1 MKKGFAMSQ
10 ILFPRL
16 IRLAI
21 AGLLAAS
28 VAACAT
34 APAADLT
41 PPPQKRVDAKTGLET
56 QRY

>member
-1 MKKGFAMSQ
+1 MSRLVVSRTIRFAVV
-10 ILFPRL
+10 
-16 IRLAI
+16 
-21 AGLLAAS
+21 GLLAAS
-28 VAACAT
+28 LAACAT

>member
-1 MKKGFAMSQ
+1 MSQ
-10 ILFPRL
+10 LTLARS
-16 IRLAI
+16 IRLAV

-28 VAACAT
+28 LAACAT

-41 PPPQKRVDAKTGLET
+41 PPPQKRVDAKTGLENP